1 MKKTLVALAA
11 LAATGAYAQVTIDGF
26 FNGSVDM
33 FSISGRAAGNASET
47 RVSDNTSRINFR
59 VNEDMGRGLSAVGL
73 FELRFPIDQNS
84 RINAL
89 CGTVQTQAAI
99 ASGLAATGATTAQTA
114 STCAVPN
121 PVNSGNAHVGL
132 SSNTLGAIRLGRQDI
147 HYIENGSF
155 NPVGLPTIHN
165 AAGVLH
171 TAAAGATVGR
181 ATRSANLIWWT
192 SPVVNGLQGTVGY
205 STNSYAA
212 SGQQDTENDL
222 ASNQRQ
228 GSTTYLRLGYNVG
241 KLSLALSN
249 INEKSDW
256 IGTAPTATGTSATS
270 AAGIQT
276 TLGAQ
281 ADRKGTTITAK
292 YDLGVA
298 KLGVAM
304 ADNESTAYTGGTMGN
319 VSKRKSTQFGAQLPI
334 NAMSAVALTYTKVGN
349 VTANGAETA
358 ASGAT
363 HTTLAY
369 NYDLSKRTQL
379 VVAATQLSN
388 DSSASHGLFY
398 NADNVI
404 GSIGSGANAGE
415 KHKVNSIGLRHT
427 F

>member
-89 CGTVQTQAAI
+89 CGTVAAQTAI
-99 ASGLAATGATTAQTA
+99 ASGAAGATTAQTA

-165 AAGVLH
+165 AAGVLN
-171 TAAAGATVGR
+171 TAAAGAFVGR
-181 ATRSANLIWWT
+181 TSRSANLIWWT

-212 SGQQDTENDL
+212 SGQQDGENDL
-222 ASNQRQ
+222 ASSQRQ

-256 IGTAPTATGTSATS
+256 IGSAATATGVTGAAAT
-270 AAGIQT
+270 QT
-276 TLGAQ
+276 ASGAN

-349 VTANGAETA
+349 VTTA
-358 ASGAT
+358 GTEAAATGAT

-404 GSIGSGANAGE
+404 GSIGSSANAGE
-415 KHKVNSIGLRHT
+415 KHKVNSIGLRN

>member
-89 CGTVQTQAAI
+89 CGTVAAQTAI
-99 ASGLAATGATTAQTA
+99 ASGAAGATTAQTA

-165 AAGVLH
+165 AAGVLN
-171 TAAAGATVGR
+171 TAAAGAFVGR
-181 ATRSANLIWWT
+181 TSRSANLIWWT

-212 SGQQDTENDL
+212 SGQQDGENDL
-222 ASNQRQ
+222 ASSQRQ
-228 GSTTYLRLGYNVG
+228 GSTTYVRLGYNVG

-256 IGTAPTATGTSATS
+256 IGSAATATGVTGAAAT
-270 AAGIQT
+270 QT
-276 TLGAQ
+276 ASGAN

-349 VTANGAETA
+349 VTTA
-358 ASGAT
+358 GTEAAATGAT

-404 GSIGSGANAGE
+404 GSIGSSANAGE
-415 KHKVNSIGLRHT
+415 KHKVNSIGLRHA

>member
-1 MKKTLVALAA
+1 
-11 LAATGAYAQVTIDGF
+11 
-26 FNGSVDM
+26 
-33 FSISGRAAGNASET
+33 
-47 RVSDNTSRINFR
+47 
-59 VNEDMGRGLSAVGL
+59 L

-89 CGTVQTQAAI
+89 CGTVAAQTAA
-99 ASGLAATGATTAQTA
+99 AATVAQTA

-132 SSNTLGAIRLGRQDI
+132 SSKTLGAIRLGRQDI

-165 AAGVLH
+165 AAGVLN
-171 TAAAGATVGR
+171 TAAAGAFVGR
-181 ATRSANLIWWT
+181 TSRSANLIWWT

-222 ASNQRQ
+222 ASSQRQ
-228 GSTTYLRLGYNVG
+228 GSTTYVRLGYNVG

-256 IGTAPTATGTSATS
+256 IGSAATATGVTGAAAT
-270 AAGIQT
+270 QT
-276 TLGAQ
+276 ASGAN

-298 KLGVAM
+298 KLGVAI
-304 ADNESTAYTGGTMGN
+304 ANNESNAYAAGALTGTL
-319 VSKRKSTQFGAQLPI
+319 SKRKSTQFGAQLPI

-349 VTANGAETA
+349 VTTA
-358 ASGAT
+358 GTEAAATGAT

-404 GSIGSGANAGE
+404 GSIGSSANAGE
-415 KHKVNSIGLRHT
+415 KHKVNSIGLRHA

>member
-33 FSISGRAAGNASET
+33 FSISGRTAGNASET

-89 CGTVQTQAAI
+89 CGTVQTQTAGAV
-99 ASGLAATGATTAQTA
+99 ATVAQTA

-165 AAGVLH
+165 AAGVLN

-181 ATRSANLIWWT
+181 ASRSANLIWWT

-256 IGTAPTATGTSATS
+256 IGSAATATGIT
-270 AAGIQT
+270 AGSNVAIQT
-276 TLGAQ
+276 ASGAQ

-298 KLGVAM
+298 KLGVAI
-304 ADNESTAYTGGTMGN
+304 ANNESNAYTAGALTGT
-319 VSKRKSTQFGAQLPI
+319 VSKRTSTQFGAQLPI
-334 NAMSAVALTYTKVGN
+334 NAMSAVALTYTKVGK
-349 VTANGAETA
+349 VSENGAERA
-358 ASGAT
+358 ATGAT

-388 DSSASHGLFY
+388 DSAASHGLFY

>member
-59 VNEDMGRGLSAVGL
+59 VNEDMGSGLSAVGL

-89 CGTVQTQAAI
+89 CGTVAAQTAI
-99 ASGLAATGATTAQTA
+99 ASGAAGATTAQTA

-132 SSNTLGAIRLGRQDI
+132 SSKTLGAIRLGRQDI

-165 AAGVLH
+165 AAGVLN
-171 TAAAGATVGR
+171 TAAAGAFVGR
-181 ATRSANLIWWT
+181 TSRSANLIWWT

-222 ASNQRQ
+222 ASSQRQ
-228 GSTTYLRLGYNVG
+228 GSTTYVRLGYNVG

-256 IGTAPTATGTSATS
+256 IGSAATATGVTGAAAT
-270 AAGIQT
+270 QT
-276 TLGAQ
+276 ASGAN

-298 KLGVAM
+298 KLGVAI
-304 ADNESTAYTGGTMGN
+304 ANNESNAYAAGALTGTL
-319 VSKRKSTQFGAQLPI
+319 SKRKSTQFGAQLPI

-349 VTANGAETA
+349 VTANGAEA
-358 ASGAT
+358 AATGAT

-404 GSIGSGANAGE
+404 GSIGSSANAGE
-415 KHKVNSIGLRHT
+415 KHKVNSIGLRHA

>member
-1 MKKTLVALAA
+1 
-11 LAATGAYAQVTIDGF
+11 
-26 FNGSVDM
+26 M

-59 VNEDMGRGLSAVGL
+59 VNEDMGSGLSAVGL

-89 CGTVQTQAAI
+89 CGTVSAQTAGAA
-99 ASGLAATGATTAQTA
+99 AVAQTA

-132 SSNTLGAIRLGRQDI
+132 SSKTLGAIRLGRQDL

-165 AAGVLH
+165 AAGVLN
-171 TAAAGATVGR
+171 TAAAGAFVGR
-181 ATRSANLIWWT
+181 TSRSANLIWWT

-212 SGQQDTENDL
+212 SGQQDGENDL
-222 ASNQRQ
+222 ASSQRQ
-228 GSTTYLRLGYNVG
+228 GSTTYVRLGYNVG

-256 IGTAPTATGTSATS
+256 IGSAATATGVTGAPAT
-270 AAGIQT
+270 QT
-276 TLGAQ
+276 ASGAN

-298 KLGVAM
+298 KLGVAI
-304 ADNESTAYTGGTMGN
+304 ANNESNAYAAGALTGTL
-319 VSKRKSTQFGAQLPI
+319 SKRKSTQFGAQLPI

-358 ASGAT
+358 ATGAT

-388 DSSASHGLFY
+388 DSGAAHSLFY
-398 NADNVI
+398 NGDNVI
-404 GSIGSGANAGE
+404 GSIGSAANAGE
-415 KHKVNSIGLRHT
+415 KHKVNSIGLRHA

>member
-89 CGTVQTQAAI
+89 CGTVAAQTAI
-99 ASGLAATGATTAQTA
+99 ASGAAGATTAQTA

-165 AAGVLH
+165 AAGVLN
-171 TAAAGATVGR
+171 TAAAGAFVGR
-181 ATRSANLIWWT
+181 TSRSANLIWWT

-212 SGQQDTENDL
+212 SGQQDGENDL
-222 ASNQRQ
+222 ASSQRQ

-256 IGTAPTATGTSATS
+256 IGSAATATGVTGAAAT
-270 AAGIQT
+270 QT
-276 TLGAQ
+276 ASGAN

-349 VTANGAETA
+349 VTTA
-358 ASGAT
+358 GTEAAATGAT

-404 GSIGSGANAGE
+404 GSIGSSANAGE
-415 KHKVNSIGLRHT
+415 KHKVNSIGLRHA

>member
-89 CGTVQTQAAI
+89 CGTVSAQTAT
-99 ASGLAATGATTAQTA
+99 AATVAQTA

-132 SSNTLGAIRLGRQDI
+132 SSKTLGAIRLGRQDI

-165 AAGVLH
+165 AAGVLN
-171 TAAAGATVGR
+171 TAAANTFVGR
-181 ATRSANLIWWT
+181 TSRSANLIWWT

-212 SGQQDTENDL
+212 SGQQDGENDL
-222 ASNQRQ
+222 ASSQRQ
-228 GSTTYLRLGYNVG
+228 GSTTYVRLGYNVG

-256 IGTAPTATGTSATS
+256 IGSAATATGVSGAAAT
-270 AAGIQT
+270 QT
-276 TLGAQ
+276 ASGAQ

-304 ADNESTAYTGGTMGN
+304 ADNESTALGTSPT

-358 ASGAT
+358 ATGAT

-388 DSSASHGLFY
+388 DSGAAHSLFY
-398 NADNVI
+398 NGDNVI
-404 GSIGSGANAGE
+404 GSIGSAANAGE

>member
-89 CGTVQTQAAI
+89 CGTVAAQTAA
-99 ASGLAATGATTAQTA
+99 AATVAQTA

-205 STNSYAA
+205 STNSFAA
-212 SGQQDTENDL
+212 SGAQDTENDL
-222 ASNQRQ
+222 ASSQRQ
-228 GSTTYLRLGYNVG
+228 GSTTYVRLGYNVG

-256 IGTAPTATGTSATS
+256 IGSTATASGVTGAAATQ
-270 AAGIQT
+270 AAMN
-276 TLGAQ
+276 AN

-319 VSKRKSTQFGAQLPI
+319 VSKRKSTQYGAQLPI

-349 VTANGAETA
+349 VTTA
-358 ASGAT
+358 GTEAAATGAT

-379 VVAATQLSN
+379 VLAATQLSN
-388 DSSASHGLFY
+388 DSGAAHSLFY

-404 GSIGSGANAGE
+404 GSIGSTAQTGE

>member
-33 FSISGRAAGNASET
+33 FSISGRTAGNASET

-89 CGTVQTQAAI
+89 CGTVSAQTAA
-99 ASGLAATGATTAQTA
+99 AATVAQTA

-132 SSNTLGAIRLGRQDI
+132 SSKTMGAIRLGRQDI

-165 AAGVLH
+165 AAGVLN

-181 ATRSANLIWWT
+181 ASRSANLIWWT

-205 STNSYAA
+205 STNSYAG
-212 SGQQDTENDL
+212 SGRQDGENDI

-256 IGTAPTATGTSATS
+256 IGSAATATGIT
-270 AAGIQT
+270 AGSNVAIQT
-276 TLGAQ
+276 ASGAQ

-292 YDLGVA
+292 YDFGVA

-304 ADNESTAYTGGTMGN
+304 ADNESSAYAAGALTGT

-349 VTANGAETA
+349 VTANGTEA
-358 ASGAT
+358 AATGAT